1 MFRSRAFY
9 GQLLLIYLLLPGF
22 SKPALSQTKPS
33 GNINLSHIETS
44 IDRGKLQEVETP
56 LIDYAIAHPN
66 DARALELLGKL
77 RYRQHRLEEAQ
88 SLYQRVLVLNPSLTR
103 AKINLG
109 RLTYELGQREQARRL
124 LAEIDITSAVKLDDR
139 LALAK
144 ALVLTGEFQKGLA
157 VAESLPISVRNGAAL
172 PLRVA
177 IFIGLGQRQR
187 LVDLAPSIR
196 RAAVSN
202 AQVAAEV
209 AEVFQAAGMFREA
222 GDLLRL
228 ALPRAPNNFR
238 LLVLLGQIEVHLGNL
253 VDARRHLNRAVK
265 LEPNEAT
272 SLFAFGLLE
281 SAERN
286 YEAALSN
293 FKQAHALASDSTPIL
308 VQLVVNAM
316 RANRTQIAVDAA
328 NKLLQLKPDD
338 SEFLYLLGAASLQHG
353 SLTAAQNAL
362 ERYTVQRPDDPRAC
376 LALGITFAR
385 QHEKNEQAKRQFE
398 KCLKLDPTNVE
409 ARYQMGLILKSE
421 GDVEKAISMF
431 EEATRGDSQHAN
443 VLRDLGSLYLQT
455 GAELKAREVLERA
468 VALNAEDPETH
479 FLLSRLYNLIGE
491 SSLAKQH
498 LALFQKIKGQR
509 EKLSSP

>member
-202 AQVAAEV
+202 PELAAEF

-293 FKQAHALASDSTPIL
+293 FKQAHALASDST
-308 VQLVVNAM
+308 
-316 RANRTQIAVDAA
+316 
-328 NKLLQLKPDD
+328 
-338 SEFLYLLGAASLQHG
+338 
-353 SLTAAQNAL
+353 
-362 ERYTVQRPDDPRAC
+362 
-376 LALGITFAR
+376 
-385 QHEKNEQAKRQFE
+385 
-398 KCLKLDPTNVE
+398 
-409 ARYQMGLILKSE
+409 
-421 GDVEKAISMF
+421 
-431 EEATRGDSQHAN
+431 
-443 VLRDLGSLYLQT
+443 
-455 GAELKAREVLERA
+455 
-468 VALNAEDPETH
+468 
-479 FLLSRLYNLIGE
+479 
-491 SSLAKQH
+491 
-498 LALFQKIKGQR
+498 
-509 EKLSSP
+509 